1 MRNLLR
7 ALLVLV
13 LLSVVAPGHAEPACG
28 SDTSSD
34 PDAALGKDV
43 WLNGYC
49 QAFLPCRLAL
59 EQFHGCQAA
68 ESFLSKLG
76 AKQDVPLTEQQ
87 VQSALSQT
95 AGAAADAPKAKA
107 PMSRNIA
114 GIERERVSEMD
125 NKAAALVQSNCGGFG
140 CSNLLESTVDPV
152 IREAAALNANPEYL
166 AHMPRYAPIAS
177 VEAAARF
184 GWAKQDGFWMQ
195 AAPQRKPDS
204 ASTTTLRDY
213 LLSVD
218 ECKKLHDTLDREIKA
233 NSAEEPANLSFFE
246 GECVPQL
253 ASYADDVRSWRA
265 LFALKPPLPQQA
277 GAPVKAPEL
286 GQWHNGLV
294 AEENRQVAAAEK
306 QRQAD
311 AERQAE
317 QAAAQKK
324 EQLAAAERSRQAMPA
339 SSRHSSVCARNEAKI
354 QQVIKSSG
362 YGDYSGFGLEN
373 EEKIRLFAAL
383 HAPCAGDDASR
394 SPGMGKSSRSI
405 VEGLDKELEIHRENC
420 SKFNSD
426 CSRYFYDLHPGDSA
440 ESTRN
445 YMQLYRSEVQRATSD
460 PNYSADMEPANTN
473 SQLPRASHA
482 SGDAECEAKLR
493 AIDNQVSA
501 ATSGCGASASC
512 NLEAAMWGLSQQ
524 ISAIE
529 SYCPSGRYAAQLPDA
544 RKQLESVTTTCEQ
557 IVSGGRCSPK
567 L

>member
-1 MRNLLR
+1 MRNRLR

-59 EQFHGCQAA
+59 EQFHGCLAA

-184 GWAKQDGFWMQ
+184 GWAKQDGYWAQ
-195 AAPQRKPDS
+195 AAPPQGQS
-204 ASTTTLRDY
+204 ASGGTSMSTLRDH
-213 LLSVD
+213 LLSGD
-218 ECKKLHDTLDREIKA
+218 ECKKLRDKLDQEIRS
-233 NSAEEPANLSFFE
+233 SAAKEPDNLSFFE
-246 GECVPQL
+246 GECVPQV
-253 ASYADDVRSWRA
+253 ASYADDVRRWRA
-265 LFALKPPLPQQA
+265 LMAARPPLPQTA
-277 GAPVKAPEL
+277 GAAVNPPEL
-286 GQWHNGLV
+286 GQWHNERV
-294 AEENRQVAAAEK
+294 VEENRQLAEMEERREAEAQAQAEAHSDAGSAENGGGSGIAQSLNLDLSPQIWRGSGGLSFVASGNLVTTLDAEAVVSNDRQCGEEINDALHKHKVFEVEQSTLKLMIMAGKTQETFDPKAYYARRQDLTGRVLALLGKCAPSADRTLVAEK
-306 QRQAD
+306 YSNMYRDSLARTTNQQGQGNSSASAD
-311 AERQAE
+311 
-317 QAAAQKK
+317 
-324 EQLAAAERSRQAMPA
+324 PA
-339 SSRHSSVCARNEAKI
+339 
-354 QQVIKSSG
+354 
-362 YGDYSGFGLEN
+362 
-373 EEKIRLFAAL
+373 
-383 HAPCAGDDASR
+383 AGDASCDA
-394 SPGMGKSSRSI
+394 
-405 VEGLDKELEIHRENC
+405 
-420 SKFNSD
+420 KFK
-426 CSRYFYDLHPGDSA
+426 G
-440 ESTRN
+440 
-445 YMQLYRSEVQRATSD
+445 
-460 PNYSADMEPANTN
+460 
-473 SQLPRASHA
+473 
-482 SGDAECEAKLR
+482 
-493 AIDNQVSA
+493 IDNQVSA